1 MADGAHLVETRLVR
15 TLAIRWNK
23 CAESVGVG
31 TSGTFGDG
39 PAFTF
44 SQAFDDTPEA

>member
-15 TLAIRWNK
+15 TLAMRWSK

-31 TSGTFGDG
+31 TAGNFW
-39 PAFTF
+39 
-44 SQAFDDTPEA
+44 